1 LNHQAASNTLNWRGL
16 PRIPAESPNFK
27 VVELDSIK
35 MEDGAK
41 ELMSAPEM
49 QP

>member
-1 LNHQAASNTLNWRGL
+1 MSNQK
-16 PRIPAESPNFK
+16 FK
-27 VVELDSIK
+27 VVELDSLK

-49 QP
+49 QL